1 MNRARNRQQRR
12 TRAGFSLAE
21 VLTVIVILGM
31 IATLVTVN
39 WRAILP
45 KSELHSAV
53 RNLSEDL
60 NSTRSEAIGRNAE
73 FRILYDLERRA
84 WRVITPFKSD
94 GSGGMAQTDEERHA
108 LDWKVLPDS
117 IKFLRIDIDG
127 VSYSKG
133 QCFVRFDALG
143 SSSGHTLV
151 LAQEPENNIYT
162 VEVLGLTG
170 MIEFHEGTFLR
181 DPPKETDFR

>member
-1 MNRARNRQQRR
+1 MIRIRTGAARRA
-12 TRAGFSLAE
+12 RAGFSLAE
-21 VLTVIVILGM
+21 ILTVIVILGM
-31 IATLVTVN
+31 IATIVTVN

-73 FRILYDLERRA
+73 FRIQYDLDRRA
-84 WRVITPFKSD
+84 WRVITPFKND
-94 GSGGMAQTDEERHA
+94 GSGYMAQTDEER
-108 LDWKVLPDS
+108 LTLPWKVLPDS

-127 VSYSKG
+127 VSYAQG

-143 SSSGHTLV
+143 ASSGHVLV
-151 LAQEPENNIYT
+151 LGQQPENNIYT

-170 MIEFHEGTFLR
+170 MINFYEGTFVR
-181 DPPKETDFR
+181 DPPKDSDFR

>member
-1 MNRARNRQQRR
+1 MKGSPAGCS
-12 TRAGFSLAE
+12 RAGFSLAE
-21 VLTVIVILGM
+21 ILTVIVILGM
-31 IATLVTVN
+31 IATIVTVN

-84 WRVITPFKSD
+84 WRVITPYKLD
-94 GSGGMAQTDEERHA
+94 GSGGMAQTDEERLA
-108 LDWKVLPDS
+108 QPWRVLPDS

-127 VSYSKG
+127 ISYSKG

-143 SSSGHTLV
+143 ASTGHVIV
-151 LAQEPENNIYT
+151 LGQEPENNIYT

-170 MIEFHEGTFLR
+170 MVDFHEGTFLR
-181 DPPKETDFR
+181 EPPKETDFR

>member
-1 MNRARNRQQRR
+1 MTRTRKGLPRR

-21 VLTVIVILGM
+21 LLTVIVILGL
-31 IATLVTVN
+31 IATVVTVN

-53 RNLSEDL
+53 RNISEDL
-60 NSTRSEAIGRNAE
+60 SSTRSEAIGRNAE
-73 FRILYDLERRA
+73 FRVQYDLERRA
-84 WRVITPFKSD
+84 WRVVTPFKQD
-94 GSGGMAQTDEERHA
+94 GSGSMAQTDEERLA
-108 LDWKVLPDS
+108 LPWKVLPDS

-143 SSSGHTLV
+143 ASSGHTLV
-151 LAQEPENNIYT
+151 LVQQPENNIYT
-162 VEVLGLTG
+162 IEVLGLTG
-170 MIEFHEGTFLR
+170 LISFYEGTFVR
-181 DPPKETDFR
+181 EPPKETDFR

>member
-1 MNRARNRQQRR
+1 MTRSRIRLAARSG
-12 TRAGFSLAE
+12 AGFSLAE
-21 VLTVIVILGM
+21 MLMVIVILGM
-31 IATLVTVN
+31 MATIITVN

-60 NSTRSEAIGRNAE
+60 SSTRSEAIGRNAE

-84 WRVITPFKSD
+84 WRVITPFKNDS
-94 GSGGMAQTDEERHA
+94 SGGMAQTEEERRA
-108 LDWKVLPDS
+108 LDWKILPES
-117 IKFLRIDIDG
+117 IRFLRIDIDG
-127 VSYSKG
+127 VSYSQG

-143 SSSGHTLV
+143 ASSGHTIV
-151 LAQEPENNIYT
+151 LAQSPENNVFT

-170 MIEFHEGTFLR
+170 EIDFHEGTFVR
-181 DPPKETDFR
+181 EPPKDSDFR

>member
-1 MNRARNRQQRR
+1 MIQGPNRQVRHA
-12 TRAGFSLAE
+12 RAGFSLAE
-21 VLTVIVILGM
+21 ILTVIVILGM

-60 NSTRSEAIGRNAE
+60 NSTRSEAVGRNAE

-84 WRVITPFKSD
+84 WRVITPFSID
-94 GSGGMAQTDEERHA
+94 GSGAMAPTEEQRLA
-108 LDWKVLPDS
+108 LPWKVLPDS

-127 VSYSKG
+127 ISYTKG

-143 SSSGHTLV
+143 SSSGHMVV
-151 LAQEPENNIYT
+151 LGQEPENNIYT
-162 VEVLGLTG
+162 VEVQGLTG
-170 MIEFHEGTFLR
+170 MINFHEGTFLR
-181 DPPKETDFR
+181 DAPKETDFR

>member
-1 MNRARNRQQRR
+1 MTRTRNRLA
-12 TRAGFSLAE
+12 TGGRAGFSLAE
-21 VLTVIVILGM
+21 LLTVVVILGM
-31 IATLVTVN
+31 IATIVTIN

-53 RNLSEDL
+53 RELSEDL

-73 FRILYDLERRA
+73 FRILYDLERGA
-84 WRVITPFKSD
+84 WRVITPFKLD
-94 GSGGMAQTDEERHA
+94 GSGAMAQTEEERLA
-108 LDWKVLPDS
+108 LPWNHLPES
-117 IKFLRIDIDG
+117 VKFLRIDIDS

-143 SSSGHTLV
+143 SSSGHVLV
-151 LAQEPENNIYT
+151 LQQQPYNNIFT

-170 MIEFHEGTFLR
+170 MINFHEGTFQR
-181 DPPKETDFR
+181 EPPKESDFR

>member
-1 MNRARNRQQRR
+1 MRRSPIRLARRA
-12 TRAGFSLAE
+12 RAGFSLAE
-21 VLTVIVILGM
+21 ILTVIVILGM
-31 IATLVTVN
+31 IATVVTVS

-60 NSTRSEAIGRNAE
+60 NGTRSEAIGRNAE
-73 FRILYDLERRA
+73 YRIQYDLDRRA
-84 WRVITPFKSD
+84 WRIISPFKLD
-94 GSGGMAQTDEERHA
+94 GSGNMAQTEEERLA
-108 LDWKVLPDS
+108 LPWKQLPGS

-127 VSYSKG
+127 LSYTQG

-143 SSSGHTLV
+143 STSGHTIV

-170 MIEFHEGTFLR
+170 LIRFYEGTFQR
-181 DPPKETDFR
+181 EPPKDADFR

>member
-1 MNRARNRQQRR
+1 MTPTRNRLARR
-12 TRAGFSLAE
+12 ARAGFSLAE
-21 VLTVIVILGM
+21 LLTVIVILGM

-94 GSGGMAQTDEERHA
+94 GNGGLAQTDEERLA
-108 LDWKVLPDS
+108 LPWKVLPES

-127 VSYSKG
+127 QSFTQG

-143 SSSGHTLV
+143 SSSGHTVV

-170 MIEFHEGTFLR
+170 MINFQEGSFVR
-181 DPPKETDFR
+181 EPPKESDFR

>member
-1 MNRARNRQQRR
+1 MRCTRKRR
-12 TRAGFSLAE
+12 TGHASPGFSLAE
-21 VLTVIVILGM
+21 MLMVIVILGM
-31 IATLVTVN
+31 IATIITIN

-60 NSTRSEAIGRNAE
+60 NGTRSEAIGRNAE
-73 FRILYDLERRA
+73 FRILYDLERGA
-84 WRVITPFKSD
+84 WRVITPFKLD
-94 GSGGMAQTDEERHA
+94 GSGAMAQTEEERLA
-108 LDWKVLPDS
+108 LPWKLLPES

-127 VSYSKG
+127 KSYSQG
-133 QCFVRFDALG
+133 QCFVRFDPLG

-151 LAQEPENNIYT
+151 LAQQPENNIFT

-170 MIEFHEGTFLR
+170 MINFHEGTFLR
-181 DPPKETDFR
+181 EPPKESDFR

>member
-1 MNRARNRQQRR
+1 MTIRRNRQQSHA
-12 TRAGFSLAE
+12 RAGFSLAE
-21 VLTVIVILGM
+21 ILTVIVILGM
-31 IATLVTVN
+31 IATIVTVN

-60 NSTRSEAIGRNAE
+60 NSTRSEAVGRNAE

-84 WRVITPFKSD
+84 WRVITPFSID
-94 GSGGMAQTDEERHA
+94 GTGAMAPTDELRLA
-108 LDWKVLPDS
+108 MPWRVLPDS

-127 VSYSKG
+127 ISYTKG

-143 SSSGHTLV
+143 SSSGHMVV
-151 LAQEPENNIYT
+151 LGQEPENNIYT
-162 VEVLGLTG
+162 VEVQGLTG
-170 MIEFHEGTFLR
+170 MINFHEGTFLR
-181 DPPKETDFR
+181 EPPKETDFR